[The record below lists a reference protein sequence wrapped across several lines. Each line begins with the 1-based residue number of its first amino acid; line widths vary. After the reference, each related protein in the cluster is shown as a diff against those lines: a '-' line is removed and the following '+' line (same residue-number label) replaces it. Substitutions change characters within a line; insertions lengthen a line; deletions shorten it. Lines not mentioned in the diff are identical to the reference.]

1 MGEQAAQAVE
11 ATLPGPYLVVLE
23 VSSCVVPLFQ
33 FCCLT
38 TELEGS
44 TVVVVEH
51 ASDQTENKAPT
62 LRIKSLTL
70 LFYADVN
77 ASSRGMLELSKQ
89 EVPGETDLFI

>member
-33 FCCLT
+33 LCCQT

-44 TVVVVEH
+44 TVVEH

-89 EVPGETDLFI
+89 EVPGETALFI